1 MATWTLNSYSMSN
14 HKSLQHIWW
23 HSSPLPPASTHC
35 VSPLHSPSIK
45 LVLSKNVITVS
56 FENQTISSEETL
68 EAYGGRFTCIGVHC
82 PWFILDH
89 HNSAHIV
96 RSWLLEFA
104 SFGRLLNCIFFF
116 WLSFASKLDTS
127 VTWWILYGTGKSEIH
142 ALIR

>member
-1 MATWTLNSYSMSN
+1 MATLNSYSMSN

-68 EAYGGRFTCIGVHC
+68 EAYGGRFTCIGVHF

-104 SFGRLLNCIFFF
+104 SFGRLLNCIFFGF
-116 WLSFASKLDTS
+116 HSQANWTR
-127 VTWWILYGTGKSEIH
+127 
-142 ALIR
+142 ALHGGFYMESAKVKFMH